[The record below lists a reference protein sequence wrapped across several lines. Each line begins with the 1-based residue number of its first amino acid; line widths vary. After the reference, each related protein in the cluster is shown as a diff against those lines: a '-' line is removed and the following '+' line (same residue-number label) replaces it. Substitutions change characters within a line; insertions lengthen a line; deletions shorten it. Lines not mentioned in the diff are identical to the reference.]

1 MKKIYLTIGAIAA
14 FSITSCSS
22 TKPSQTNDGLSYET
36 AIKVK
41 SVDQEYQLL
50 PKLCP
55 DCKLKSQGLSSK
67 GSKKY
72 DVMTMV
78 KPNGEIVAYY
88 FDITSF
94 FGRF

>member
-1 MKKIYLTIGAIAA
+1 MKKIYLIILVVISLTIA
-14 FSITSCSS
+14 SCSS
-22 TKPSQTNDGLSYET
+22 TKNAQTNDGLSYET

-41 SVDQEYQLL
+41 SVEQEYQLL

-55 DCKLKSQGLSSK
+55 GCNLKSQGLSSK
-67 GSKKY
+67 GNRHY
-72 DVMTMV
+72 DVMTMI
-78 KPNGEIVAYY
+78 KPDGGTIVYY